1 MLLPDKHISF
11 AESLLGLGTFVLD
24 NVKNPI
30 TIDNLWRNFEKVQ
43 GVEYPAFHSF
53 DNLLLAVDTLYAL
66 KAINLNENGE
76 LEHTINEERQL
87 CA

>member
-24 NVKNPI
+24 SVKKPI
-30 TIDNLWRNFEKVQ
+30 TIDNLWRNFEKAQ

-53 DNLLLAVDTLYAL
+53 DNLLLAVDALYAI
-66 KAINLNENGE
+66 KAININEYGE
-76 LEHTINEERQL
+76 LERAEKVEQQL

>member
-11 AESLLGLGTFVLD
+11 AESLLGLGAFVLD
-24 NVKNPI
+24 SVKNPI
-30 TIDNLWRNFEKVQ
+30 TIDGLWRNFEKAQ

-66 KAINLNENGE
+66 KAIDINEYGE
-76 LEHTINEERQL
+76 LERTRNVEQQL